1 MYNVNY
7 LIKILIPLL
16 LIFSPIYSQKVNPE
30 NIEIIRDNYGV
41 PHVYSKTDKE
51 LAYGLAWV
59 HSEDDFKTI
68 QEAYL
73 AGNSLLSKHIGLR
86 GAPVDFLA
94 QLIQSDE
101 VIDSLFNTIDKDFI
115 DIVDGYAQG
124 INRYAELNP
133 NEVLVKKLFPITP
146 KKMLKYSFLQLFI
159 SSEGDRAVRAIF
171 ENNFESLNFQ
181 RRNELGS
188 NLFSFSTKKTK
199 NGETYMAVNTHQ
211 PLDGPTSWYEV
222 HLESE
227 EGTSIIGA
235 TFAGAPCILT
245 GSNKNLAWTHTVNR
259 PDKTDVYQLEMVK
272 NSKIKYYFDNKILK
286 LKKYRGKAFIK
297 IFGIPIKVS
306 KKYYSSVYGPTLK
319 NKTGFFSV
327 RTGSLHKVRAL
338 EQWWK
343 MNKAKNFKEFYSILE
358 MNEIPGYNIGYADK
372 DDNIFYISNGLIP
385 KRNDKYKWTGVLP
398 GNTSETLWTEYYKTS
413 ELPQVINP
421 ESGYI
426 YNANHSP
433 FKSTSLD
440 ENPKPKDFATNMGFE
455 TFDNNRSTRIFE
467 LVESYDAIDY
477 EAFKT
482 IKYDNKFPTPFNY
495 NFMNINNIME
505 MSPENYPEISDIL
518 EQIQKWDRITDANS
532 TGAGAYAMFYYTL
545 ADKYFYKSY
554 YDRNFSKSLIADCL
568 REVKNRMIKHFKTT
582 SVKLGDFQKLVRG
595 TKEIPIF
602 GMPDV
607 ITAMN
612 ASKYKDGKVQVTHG
626 ESYIQ
631 LVKFS
636 SKGTEIE
643 SVISYGSSDHKDSPH
658 YNDQM
663 DIYSKFQTKKMS
675 FDRNYVIK
683 NAKKTYNPE

>member
-1 MYNVNY
+1 MKQLKSIYF
-7 LIKILIPLL
+7 LL
-16 LIFSPIYSQKVNPE
+16 LFFTLSSIAQTINTN
-30 NIEIIRDNYGV
+30 NIEIIRDSFGV
-41 PHVYSKTDKE
+41 PHIYTKTDAE
-51 LAYGLAWV
+51 LGYGLAWV

-73 AGNSLLSKHIGLR
+73 AGNSLLSKYIGLR
-86 GAPVDFLA
+86 GAPVDFLS
-94 QLIQSDE
+94 QLIRSDE
-101 VIDSLFNTIDKDFI
+101 IIDSLYNTIDKNFI
-115 DIVDGYAQG
+115 EVVKGYAQG

-133 NEVLVKKLFPITP
+133 KEVLVKKLFPITP

-171 ENNFESLNFQ
+171 ENNFKSLTFQ

-188 NLFSFSTKKTK
+188 NLFSFSTNKTK

-235 TFAGAPCILT
+235 TFAGAPCVLT
-245 GSNKNLAWTHTVNR
+245 GTNKNLAWTHTVNR
-259 PDKTDVYQLEMVK
+259 PDKTDIYQLEMVK
-272 NSKIKYYFDNKILK
+272 NSKRKYFFDDKILK

-297 IFGIPIKVS
+297 ILGIPIKVS

-327 RTGSLHKVRAL
+327 RTGSLFKVRGL

-343 MNKAKNFKEFYSILE
+343 MNKASSFKEFYSILE

-385 KRNDKYKWTGVLP
+385 KRNNKYKWTDVLP

-421 ESGYI
+421 KSGYI

-433 FKSTSLD
+433 FKSTSLN
-440 ENPKPKDFATNMGFE
+440 ENPNPKHFNSNMGFE

-467 LVESYDAIDY
+467 LVESFNAINYKD
-477 EAFKT
+477 FKT

-495 NFMNINNIME
+495 NFMDINNIME
-505 MSPENYPEISDIL
+505 MDPKNYPEISDLL
-518 EQIQKWDRITDANS
+518 EQIQKWDRVTDANS

-545 ADKYFYKSY
+545 AEKYFYKSY
-554 YDRNFSKSLIADCL
+554 YDRNFSKDLIADCL
-568 REVKNRMIKHFKTT
+568 KDVKEKMIKYFNSST
-582 SVKLGDFQKLVRG
+582 VKLGEYQKLVRG
-595 TKEIPIF
+595 NKEIPIF

-607 ITAMN
+607 ITAMT
-612 ASKYKDGKVQVTHG
+612 ASKYRNGKIQVTHG

-636 SKGTEIE
+636 NKGVEIE
-643 SVISYGSSDHKDSPH
+643 SIISYGSSDHKDSPH

-663 DIYSKFQTKKMS
+663 ELYSKFKTKKMS
-675 FDRNYVIK
+675 FDKDYVLK
-683 NAKKTYNPE
+683 NAKTTYNPK

>member
-1 MYNVNY
+1 MKQLKSIY
-7 LIKILIPLL
+7 LLFLFFTFNSIAQNI
-16 LIFSPIYSQKVNPE
+16 NTN
-30 NIEIIRDNYGV
+30 NIEIIRDSFGV
-41 PHVYSKTDKE
+41 PHIYTKTDAE
-51 LAYGLAWV
+51 LGYGLAWV

-86 GAPVDFLA
+86 GAPVDFLS
-94 QLIQSDE
+94 QLIRSDE
-101 VIDSLFNTIDKDFI
+101 IIDSLYNTIDKNFI
-115 DIVDGYAQG
+115 EVVKGYAKG

-171 ENNFESLNFQ
+171 ENNFKSLTFQ

-188 NLFSFSTKKTK
+188 NLFSFSTNKTR

-235 TFAGAPCILT
+235 TFAGAPCVLT
-245 GSNKNLAWTHTVNR
+245 GTNKNLAWTHTVNR
-259 PDKTDVYQLEMVK
+259 PDKTDIYQLEMVK
-272 NSKIKYYFDNKILK
+272 NSKRKYFFDDKILK

-297 IFGIPIKVS
+297 ILGIPIKVS

-327 RTGSLHKVRAL
+327 RTGSLFKVRGL

-343 MNKAKNFKEFYSILE
+343 MNKASSFKEFYSILE

-385 KRNDKYKWTGVLP
+385 KRNNKYKWTDVLP

-421 ESGYI
+421 KSGYI

-433 FKSTSLD
+433 FKSTSLN
-440 ENPKPKDFATNMGFE
+440 ENPNPQNFNSNMGFE

-467 LVESYDAIDY
+467 LIESINAIDY
-477 EAFKT
+477 KDFKT

-495 NFMNINNIME
+495 NFMDINNIME
-505 MSPENYPEISDIL
+505 MDPKNYPEISDL
-518 EQIQKWDRITDANS
+518 LDQIQKWDRVTDANS

-545 ADKYFYKSY
+545 AEKYFYKSY
-554 YDRNFSKSLIADCL
+554 YDRNFSKDLIADCL
-568 REVKNRMIKHFKTT
+568 KDVKEKMIKYFNSST
-582 SVKLGDFQKLVRG
+582 VKLGEYQKLVRG
-595 TKEIPIF
+595 NKEMPIF

-607 ITAMN
+607 ITAMT
-612 ASKYKDGKVQVTHG
+612 ASKYRNGKIQVTHG

-631 LVKFS
+631 LIKFS
-636 SKGTEIE
+636 NKGVEIE
-643 SVISYGSSDHKDSPH
+643 SIISYGSSDHKDSPH

-663 DIYSKFQTKKMS
+663 ELYSKFKTKKMS
-675 FDRNYVIK
+675 FDKDYVLK
-683 NAKKTYNPE
+683 NARTTYNPK

>member
-1 MYNVNY
+1 MKQLKSIY
-7 LIKILIPLL
+7 LLFLFFTFNSIAQNI
-16 LIFSPIYSQKVNPE
+16 NTN
-30 NIEIIRDNYGV
+30 NIEIIRDSFGV
-41 PHVYSKTDKE
+41 PHIYTKTDAE
-51 LAYGLAWV
+51 LGYGLAWV

-86 GAPVDFLA
+86 GAPVDFLS
-94 QLIQSDE
+94 QLIRSDE
-101 VIDSLFNTIDKDFI
+101 IIDSLYTTIDKKFI
-115 DIVDGYAQG
+115 EVVKGYAQG
-124 INRYAELNP
+124 INRYAKLNP

-171 ENNFESLNFQ
+171 ENDFKSLSFQ

-188 NLFSFSTKKTK
+188 NLFSFSTNKTK

-235 TFAGAPCILT
+235 TFAGAPCVLT
-245 GSNKNLAWTHTVNR
+245 GTNKKLAWTHTVNR
-259 PDKTDVYQLEMVK
+259 PDKTDIYQLEMVK
-272 NSKIKYYFDNKILK
+272 NSKIKYFFDDKILK

-297 IFGIPIKVS
+297 ILGIPIKVS

-327 RTGSLHKVRAL
+327 RTGSLFKVRGL

-343 MNKAKNFKEFYSILE
+343 MNKASSFKEFYSILE

-385 KRNDKYKWTGVLP
+385 KRNNKYKWTNVLP

-421 ESGYI
+421 KSGYI

-433 FKSTSLD
+433 FKSTSLN
-440 ENPKPKDFATNMGFE
+440 ENPNPKNFNSNMGFE

-467 LVESYDAIDY
+467 LIESFNAIDY
-477 EAFKT
+477 KDFKT

-495 NFMNINNIME
+495 NFMDISNIME
-505 MSPENYPEISDIL
+505 MDPKNYPEISDLL
-518 EQIQKWDRITDANS
+518 EQIQKWDRVTDANS

-545 ADKYFYKSY
+545 AEKYFYKSY
-554 YDRNFSKSLIADCL
+554 YDRNFSKDLIADCL
-568 REVKNRMIKHFKTT
+568 KDVKEKMIKYFNSST
-582 SVKLGDFQKLVRG
+582 VKLGEYQKLVRG
-595 TKEIPIF
+595 NKEMPIF

-607 ITAMN
+607 ITAMT
-612 ASKYKDGKVQVTHG
+612 ASKYRNGKIQVTHG

-636 SKGTEIE
+636 NKGVEIE
-643 SVISYGSSDHKDSPH
+643 SIISYGSSDHKDSPH

-663 DIYSKFQTKKMS
+663 ELYSKFKTKKMS
-675 FDRNYVIK
+675 FDKDYILK
-683 NAKKTYNPE
+683 NASTTYNPK

>member
-1 MYNVNY
+1 MIRTVFF
-7 LIKILIPLL
+7 
-16 LIFSPIYSQKVNPE
+16 IFISCSIFSQKVDVN
-30 NIEIIRDNYGV
+30 NIEIIRDKYGV
-41 PHVYSKTDKE
+41 PHIYSNTDKE
-51 LAYGLAWV
+51 LAYGLAWA

-73 AGNSLLSKHIGLR
+73 AGNALLSKHIGIR
-86 GAPVDFLA
+86 GAPVDFLT
-94 QLIQSDE
+94 QLIQSEE
-101 VIDSLFNTIDKDFI
+101 VIDSLFETIDKKFI
-115 DIVDGYAQG
+115 EVAEGYAQG

-133 NEVLVKKLFPITP
+133 EKVLVKKLFPITP

-159 SSEGDRAVRAIF
+159 SSEGDRAIRAIF
-171 ENNFESLNFQ
+171 ENDFESLNFQ

-188 NLFSFSTKKTK
+188 NLFSFSTKKTN

-211 PLDGPTSWYEV
+211 PLDGPTSWYEA
-222 HLESE
+222 HLESK

-259 PDKTDVYQLEMVK
+259 PDKTDIFQLEMVK
-272 NSKIKYYFDNKILK
+272 NSKRKYYFDNKILK
-286 LKKYRGKAFIK
+286 LKKYRGKAFIN
-297 IFGIPIKVS
+297 ILGIPIRVS

-327 RTGSLHKVRAL
+327 RTGSLFKVRAL

-343 MNKAKNFKEFYSILE
+343 MNKATSFDEFYSILE

-385 KRNDKYKWTGVLP
+385 IRNDKFKWTGVLP
-398 GNTSETLWTEYYKTS
+398 GNTSETLWTNYYKTH

-433 FKSTSLD
+433 FKSTSID
-440 ENPKPKDFATNMGFE
+440 ENPNQKDFALNMGFE

-467 LVESYDAIDY
+467 LVESYKSIDY
-477 EAFKT
+477 EDFKK

-495 NFMNINNIME
+495 NFMDVNKIME
-505 MSPENYPEISDIL
+505 MKPDDYPEIADLIK
-518 EQIQKWDRITDANS
+518 QIQNWDRSTDAAS

-568 REVKNRMIKHFKTT
+568 VEVKKRMKKYFNSTII
-582 SVKLGDFQKLVRG
+582 KLGDFQKLVRG
-595 TKEIPIF
+595 NKEIPIF

-643 SVISYGSSDHKDSPH
+643 SIISYGSSDNEESPH
-658 YNDQM
+658 YDDQM
-663 DIYSKFQTKKMS
+663 EKYSKFQTKKMS
-675 FDRNYVIK
+675 FDRNWVLNNSKRI
-683 NAKKTYNPE
+683 YNPR

>member
-1 MYNVNY
+1 MKQLKSIY
-7 LIKILIPLL
+7 LLFLFFTFNSIAQAI
-16 LIFSPIYSQKVNPE
+16 NTN
-30 NIEIIRDNYGV
+30 NIEIIRDGFGV
-41 PHVYSKTDKE
+41 PHIYTKTDAE
-51 LAYGLAWV
+51 LGYGLAWV

-86 GAPVDFLA
+86 GAPVDFLS
-94 QLIQSDE
+94 QLIRSDE
-101 VIDSLFNTIDKDFI
+101 IIDSLYSTIDKKFI
-115 DIVDGYAQG
+115 EVVQGYAQG

-133 NEVLVKKLFPITP
+133 KEVLVKKLFPITP

-159 SSEGDRAVRAIF
+159 SSEGDRAVRSIF
-171 ENNFESLNFQ
+171 ENNFKSLTFQ

-188 NLFSFSTKKTK
+188 NLFSFSTNKTK

-235 TFAGAPCILT
+235 TFAGAPCVLT

-259 PDKTDVYQLEMVK
+259 PDKTDIYQLEMVK
-272 NSKIKYYFDNKILK
+272 NSKRKYFFDDKILK

-297 IFGIPIKVS
+297 ILGIPIKVG

-327 RTGSLHKVRAL
+327 RTGSLFKVRGL

-343 MNKAKNFKEFYSILE
+343 MNKANSFEEFYSILE

-385 KRNDKYKWTGVLP
+385 KRNNKYKWTDVLP

-421 ESGYI
+421 KSGYI

-433 FKSTSLD
+433 FKSTSVN
-440 ENPKPKDFATNMGFE
+440 ENPNPKHFNSNMGFE

-467 LVESYDAIDY
+467 LVESLDAINYKD
-477 EAFKT
+477 FKT

-495 NFMNINNIME
+495 NFMDINNIME
-505 MSPENYPEISDIL
+505 MDPKNYPEISDLL
-518 EQIQKWDRITDANS
+518 EQIQKWDRVTDANS

-545 ADKYFYKSY
+545 AEKYFYKSY
-554 YDRNFSKSLIADCL
+554 YDRNFSKDLIADCL
-568 REVKNRMIKHFKTT
+568 KDVKEKMIKYFNSST
-582 SVKLGDFQKLVRG
+582 VKLGEYQKLVRG
-595 TKEIPIF
+595 NKEIPIF

-607 ITAMN
+607 ITAMT
-612 ASKYKDGKVQVTHG
+612 ASKYRNGKIQVTHG

-636 SKGTEIE
+636 NKGVEIE
-643 SVISYGSSDHKDSPH
+643 SIISYGSSDHKDSPH

-663 DIYSKFQTKKMS
+663 ELYSKFKTKKMS
-675 FDRNYVIK
+675 FDKDYVLK
-683 NAKKTYNPE
+683 NAKTTYNPK

>member
-1 MYNVNY
+1 MIRTVFF
-7 LIKILIPLL
+7 
-16 LIFSPIYSQKVNPE
+16 IFISCSIFSQKVDVN
-30 NIEIIRDNYGV
+30 NIEIIRDKYGV
-41 PHVYSKTDKE
+41 PHIYSNTDKE
-51 LAYGLAWV
+51 LAYGLAWA

-73 AGNSLLSKHIGLR
+73 AGNALLSKHIGLR
-86 GAPVDFLA
+86 GAPVDFLT
-94 QLIQSDE
+94 QLIQSEE
-101 VIDSLFNTIDKDFI
+101 VIDSLFETIDKKFI
-115 DIVDGYAQG
+115 EVAEGYAQG

-133 NEVLVKKLFPITP
+133 EKVLVKKLFPITP

-159 SSEGDRAVRAIF
+159 SSEGDRAIRAIF
-171 ENNFESLNFQ
+171 ENDFESLNFQ

-188 NLFSFSTKKTK
+188 NLFSFSTKKTN

-211 PLDGPTSWYEV
+211 PLDGPTSWYEA
-222 HLESE
+222 HLESK

-259 PDKTDVYQLEMVK
+259 PDKTDIFQLEMVK
-272 NSKIKYYFDNKILK
+272 NSKRKYYFDNKVLK
-286 LKKYRGKAFIK
+286 LKKYRGKAFIN
-297 IFGIPIKVS
+297 ILGIPIRVS

-327 RTGSLHKVRAL
+327 RTGSLFKVRAL

-343 MNKAKNFKEFYSILE
+343 MNKATSFDEFYSILE

-385 KRNDKYKWTGVLP
+385 IRNDKFKWTGVLP
-398 GNTSETLWTEYYKTS
+398 GNTSETLWTDYYKTH

-433 FKSTSLD
+433 FKSTSID
-440 ENPKPKDFATNMGFE
+440 ENPNPKDFASNMGYE

-467 LVESYDAIDY
+467 LVESYESIDY
-477 EAFKT
+477 EDFKK

-495 NFMNINNIME
+495 NFMDVNKIME
-505 MSPENYPEISDIL
+505 MKPDDYPEIADLIK
-518 EQIQKWDRITDANS
+518 QIQNWDRSTDAAS

-568 REVKNRMIKHFKTT
+568 VEVKKRMKKYFNSTII
-582 SVKLGDFQKLVRG
+582 KLGDFQKLVRG
-595 TKEIPIF
+595 DKEMPIF

-643 SVISYGSSDHKDSPH
+643 SIISYGSSDNEESPH
-658 YNDQM
+658 YDDQM
-663 DIYSKFQTKKMS
+663 EKYSKFQTKKMS
-675 FDRNYVIK
+675 FDRDWVLNNSKRI
-683 NAKKTYNPE
+683 YNPR

>member
-1 MYNVNY
+1 MINK
-7 LIKILIPLL
+7 LLLL
-16 LIFSPIYSQKVNPE
+16 LIAFPAFCQNVNIN

-41 PHVYSKTDKE
+41 PHIYSDTDKE
-51 LAYGLAWV
+51 LAYGLAWA

-73 AGNSLLSKHIGLR
+73 AGNALLSKHLGLR
-86 GAPVDFLA
+86 GAPVDFLT
-94 QLIQSDE
+94 QLIQSEE
-101 VIDSLFNTIDKDFI
+101 VIDSLYETIDKNFLD
-115 DIVDGYAQG
+115 VAEGYAQG

-133 NEVLVKKLFPITP
+133 DKVLVKKLFPITP

-159 SSEGDRAVRAIF
+159 SSEGDRAIRAIF
-171 ENNFESLNFQ
+171 ENDFESLNFQ

-188 NLFSFSTKKTK
+188 NLFSFSTKKTN

-211 PLDGPTSWYEV
+211 PLDGPTSWYEA
-222 HLESE
+222 HLESK

-259 PDKTDVYQLEMVK
+259 PDKTDIFQLEMVK
-272 NSKIKYYFDNKILK
+272 NSKRKYYFDNKVLK
-286 LKKYRGKAFIK
+286 LKKYRGKAFIN
-297 IFGIPIKVS
+297 ILGIPIRVS

-327 RTGSLHKVRAL
+327 RTGSLFKVRAL

-343 MNKAKNFKEFYSILE
+343 MNKATSFDEFYSILE

-385 KRNDKYKWTGVLP
+385 IRNDKFKWTGVLP
-398 GNTSETLWTEYYKTS
+398 GNTSETLWTDYYKTH

-421 ESGYI
+421 DSGYI

-433 FKSTSLD
+433 FLSTSID
-440 ENPKPKDFATNMGFE
+440 ENPNPQDFASNMGFE
-455 TFDNNRSTRIFE
+455 TFNNNRSTRIFE
-467 LVESYDAIDY
+467 LVESHKSIDY
-477 EAFKT
+477 EIFKK

-495 NFMNINNIME
+495 NFMDVNNIME
-505 MSPENYPEISDIL
+505 MKPDDYPEVADLIT
-518 EQIQKWDRITDANS
+518 QIQNWDRSTDASS

-568 REVKNRMIKHFKTT
+568 VDVKKRMKIYFDSTT
-582 SVKLGDFQKLVRG
+582 IKLGDFQKLVRG
-595 TKEIPIF
+595 DKEMPIF

-612 ASKYKDGKVQVTHG
+612 ASNYKEGKVQVTHG

-643 SVISYGSSDHKDSPH
+643 SIISYGSSDNKDSPH

-663 DIYSKFQTKKMS
+663 EKYSNFQTKKMS
-675 FDRNYVIK
+675 FDRDWVLK
-683 NAKKTYNPE
+683 NSKKVYNPK

>member
-1 MYNVNY
+1 MFR
-7 LIKILIPLL
+7 IIFFIFISCS
-16 LIFSPIYSQKVNPE
+16 IFSQNVDVN

-41 PHVYSKTDKE
+41 PHIYSNTDKE
-51 LAYGLAWV
+51 LAYGLAWA

-73 AGNSLLSKHIGLR
+73 AGNALLSKHIGLR
-86 GAPVDFLA
+86 GAPVDFLT
-94 QLIQSDE
+94 QLIQSE
-101 VIDSLFNTIDKDFI
+101 VVIDSLFETIDKKFI
-115 DIVDGYAQG
+115 EVAEGYAQG

-133 NEVLVKKLFPITP
+133 EKVLVKKLFPITP

-159 SSEGDRAVRAIF
+159 SSEGDRAIRAIF
-171 ENNFESLNFQ
+171 ENDFESLNFQ

-188 NLFSFSTKKTK
+188 NLFSFSTKKTN

-211 PLDGPTSWYEV
+211 PLDGPTSWYEA
-222 HLESE
+222 HLESK

-259 PDKTDVYQLEMVK
+259 PDKTDIFQLEMVK
-272 NSKIKYYFDNKILK
+272 NSKRKYYFDNKVLK
-286 LKKYRGKAFIK
+286 LKKYRGKAFIN
-297 IFGIPIKVS
+297 ILGIPIRVS
-306 KKYYSSVYGPTLK
+306 KKYYLSVYGPTLK

-327 RTGSLHKVRAL
+327 RTGSLFKVRAL

-343 MNKAKNFKEFYSILE
+343 MNKATSFDEFYSILE

-385 KRNDKYKWTGVLP
+385 IRNDKFKWTGVLP
-398 GNTSETLWTEYYKTS
+398 GNTSETLWTDYYKTH

-433 FKSTSLD
+433 FKSTSID
-440 ENPKPKDFATNMGFE
+440 ENPNPKDFASNMGYE

-467 LVESYDAIDY
+467 LVESYKSIDY
-477 EAFKT
+477 EDFKK

-495 NFMNINNIME
+495 NFMDVNKIME
-505 MSPENYPEISDIL
+505 MKSDDYPEIADLIK
-518 EQIQKWDRITDANS
+518 QIQNWDRSTDAAS

-568 REVKNRMIKHFKTT
+568 VEVKKQMKKYFNSTII
-582 SVKLGDFQKLVRG
+582 KLGDFQKLIRG
-595 TKEIPIF
+595 GKEIPIF

-643 SVISYGSSDHKDSPH
+643 SIISYGSSDNEESPH
-658 YNDQM
+658 YDDQM
-663 DIYSKFQTKKMS
+663 EKYSKFQTKKMS
-675 FDRNYVIK
+675 FDRDWVLNNSKRI
-683 NAKKTYNPE
+683 YNPR

>member
-1 MYNVNY
+1 M
-7 LIKILIPLL
+7 LRAIFFILISCS
-16 LIFSPIYSQKVNPE
+16 IFSQNVDVN

-41 PHVYSKTDKE
+41 PHIYSNTDKE
-51 LAYGLAWV
+51 LAYGLAWA

-73 AGNSLLSKHIGLR
+73 AGNALLSKHIGLR
-86 GAPVDFLA
+86 GAPVDFLT
-94 QLIQSDE
+94 QLIQSEE
-101 VIDSLFNTIDKDFI
+101 VIDSLFETIDKKFI
-115 DIVDGYAQG
+115 EVAEGYAQG

-133 NEVLVKKLFPITP
+133 EKVLVKKLFPITP

-159 SSEGDRAVRAIF
+159 SSEGDRAIRAIF
-171 ENNFESLNFQ
+171 ENDFESLNFQ

-188 NLFSFSTKKTK
+188 NLFSFSTKKTN

-211 PLDGPTSWYEV
+211 PLDGPTSWYEA
-222 HLESE
+222 HLESN

-259 PDKTDVYQLEMVK
+259 PDKTDIFQLEMVK
-272 NSKIKYYFDNKILK
+272 NSKRKYYFDNKVLK
-286 LKKYRGKAFIK
+286 LKKYRGKAFIN
-297 IFGIPIKVS
+297 ILGIPIRVS

-327 RTGSLHKVRAL
+327 RTGSLFKVRAL

-343 MNKAKNFKEFYSILE
+343 MNKAISFDEFYSILE

-385 KRNDKYKWTGVLP
+385 IRNDKFKGTGVLP
-398 GNTSETLWTEYYKTS
+398 GNTSETLWTDYYKTH

-433 FKSTSLD
+433 FKSTSID
-440 ENPKPKDFATNMGFE
+440 ENPNPNDFASNMGFE

-467 LVESYDAIDY
+467 LVESYKSIDY
-477 EAFKT
+477 EDFKK

-495 NFMNINNIME
+495 NFMDVNKIMD
-505 MSPENYPEISDIL
+505 MKPNDYPEIADLIK
-518 EQIQKWDRITDANS
+518 QIQNWDRSTDAAS

-568 REVKNRMIKHFKTT
+568 VEVKKRMKKYFNSTII
-582 SVKLGDFQKLVRG
+582 KLGDFQKLIRG
-595 TKEIPIF
+595 GKEIPIF

-643 SVISYGSSDHKDSPH
+643 SIISYGSSDNEDSPH

-663 DIYSKFQTKKMS
+663 EKYSKFQTKKMS
-675 FDRNYVIK
+675 FDRDWVLNNSKRI
-683 NAKKTYNPE
+683 YNPR

>member
-1 MYNVNY
+1 MIRTVFF
-7 LIKILIPLL
+7 
-16 LIFSPIYSQKVNPE
+16 IFISCSIFSQKVDVN
-30 NIEIIRDNYGV
+30 NIEIIRDKYGV
-41 PHVYSKTDKE
+41 PHIYSNTDKE
-51 LAYGLAWV
+51 LAYGLAWA

-73 AGNSLLSKHIGLR
+73 AGNALLSKHIGFR
-86 GAPVDFLA
+86 GAPVDFLT
-94 QLIQSDE
+94 QLIQSEE
-101 VIDSLFNTIDKDFI
+101 VIDSLFETIDKKFI
-115 DIVDGYAQG
+115 EVAEGYAQG

-133 NEVLVKKLFPITP
+133 EKVLVKKLFPITP

-159 SSEGDRAVRAIF
+159 SSEGDRAIRAIF
-171 ENNFESLNFQ
+171 ENDFESLNFQ

-188 NLFSFSTKKTK
+188 NLFSFSTKKTN

-211 PLDGPTSWYEV
+211 PLDGPTSWYEA
-222 HLESE
+222 HLESK

-259 PDKTDVYQLEMVK
+259 PDKTDIFQLEMVK
-272 NSKIKYYFDNKILK
+272 NSKRKYYFDNKVLK
-286 LKKYRGKAFIK
+286 LKKYRGKAFIN
-297 IFGIPIKVS
+297 ILGIPIRVS

-327 RTGSLHKVRAL
+327 RTGSLFKVRAL

-343 MNKAKNFKEFYSILE
+343 MNKATSFDEFYSILE

-385 KRNDKYKWTGVLP
+385 IRNDKFKWTGVLP
-398 GNTSETLWTEYYKTS
+398 GNTSETLWTDYYKTH

-433 FKSTSLD
+433 FKSTSID
-440 ENPKPKDFATNMGFE
+440 ENPNPKDFASNMGYE

-467 LVESYDAIDY
+467 LVESYESIDY
-477 EAFKT
+477 EDFKK

-495 NFMNINNIME
+495 NFMDVNKIME
-505 MSPENYPEISDIL
+505 MKPDDYPEIADLIK
-518 EQIQKWDRITDANS
+518 QIQNWDRSTDASS

-568 REVKNRMIKHFKTT
+568 AEVKKRMKKYFDSTT
-582 SVKLGDFQKLVRG
+582 VKLGDFQKLVRG
-595 TKEIPIF
+595 DKEMPIF

-643 SVISYGSSDHKDSPH
+643 SIISYGSSDNEESPH
-658 YNDQM
+658 YHDQM
-663 DIYSKFQTKKMS
+663 EKYSKFQTKKMS
-675 FDRNYVIK
+675 FDRDWVLNNSKRI
-683 NAKKTYNPE
+683 YNPR

>member
-1 MYNVNY
+1 MKQLKSIY
-7 LIKILIPLL
+7 LLFLFFTFNSIAQAI
-16 LIFSPIYSQKVNPE
+16 NTN
-30 NIEIIRDNYGV
+30 NIEIIRDGFGV
-41 PHVYSKTDKE
+41 PHIYTKTDAE
-51 LAYGLAWV
+51 LGYGLAWV

-86 GAPVDFLA
+86 GAPVDFLS
-94 QLIQSDE
+94 QLIRSDE
-101 VIDSLFNTIDKDFI
+101 IIDSLYSTIDKKFI
-115 DIVDGYAQG
+115 EVVKGYAQG

-133 NEVLVKKLFPITP
+133 KEVLVKKLFPITP

-159 SSEGDRAVRAIF
+159 SSEGDRAVRSIF
-171 ENNFESLNFQ
+171 ENNFKSLTFQ

-188 NLFSFSTKKTK
+188 NLFSFSTNKTK

-235 TFAGAPCILT
+235 TFAGAPCVLT

-259 PDKTDVYQLEMVK
+259 PDKTDIYQLEMVK
-272 NSKIKYYFDNKILK
+272 NSKRKYFFDDKILK

-297 IFGIPIKVS
+297 ILGIPIKVG

-327 RTGSLHKVRAL
+327 RTGSLFKVRGL

-343 MNKAKNFKEFYSILE
+343 MNKANSFKEFYSILE

-385 KRNDKYKWTGVLP
+385 KRNNKYKWTDVLP

-421 ESGYI
+421 KSGYI

-433 FKSTSLD
+433 FKSTSLN
-440 ENPKPKDFATNMGFE
+440 ENPNPKHFNSNMGFE

-467 LVESYDAIDY
+467 LVESLDAINYKD
-477 EAFKT
+477 FKT

-495 NFMNINNIME
+495 NFMDINNIME
-505 MSPENYPEISDIL
+505 MDPKNYPEISDLL
-518 EQIQKWDRITDANS
+518 EQIQKWDRVTDANS

-545 ADKYFYKSY
+545 AEKYFYKSY
-554 YDRNFSKSLIADCL
+554 YDRNFSKDLIADCL
-568 REVKNRMIKHFKTT
+568 KDVKEKMIKYFNSST
-582 SVKLGDFQKLVRG
+582 VKLGEYQKLVRG
-595 TKEIPIF
+595 NKEIPIF

-607 ITAMN
+607 ITAMT
-612 ASKYKDGKVQVTHG
+612 ASKYRNGKIQVTHG

-636 SKGTEIE
+636 NKGVEIE
-643 SVISYGSSDHKDSPH
+643 SIISYGSSDHKDSPH

-663 DIYSKFQTKKMS
+663 ELYSKFKTKKMS
-675 FDRNYVIK
+675 FDKDYVLK
-683 NAKKTYNPE
+683 NAKTTYNPK

>member
-1 MYNVNY
+1 MKQLKSIYF
-7 LIKILIPLL
+7 LL
-16 LIFSPIYSQKVNPE
+16 LFFTLNSIAQTINTN
-30 NIEIIRDNYGV
+30 NIEIIRDNFGV
-41 PHVYSKTDKE
+41 PHIYSKTDAE
-51 LAYGLAWV
+51 LGYGLAWV

-86 GAPVDFLA
+86 GAPVDFLS
-94 QLIQSDE
+94 QLIRSDE
-101 VIDSLFNTIDKDFI
+101 IIDSLYNTIDKKFI
-115 DIVDGYAQG
+115 EVVKGYAQG

-171 ENNFESLNFQ
+171 ENNFKSLTFQ

-188 NLFSFSTKKTK
+188 NLFSFSTNKTK

-235 TFAGAPCILT
+235 TFAGAPCVLT

-259 PDKTDVYQLEMVK
+259 PDKTDIYQLEMVK
-272 NSKIKYYFDNKILK
+272 NSKRKYFFDDKILK

-297 IFGIPIKVS
+297 ILGIPIKVS

-327 RTGSLHKVRAL
+327 RTGSLFKVRGL

-343 MNKAKNFKEFYSILE
+343 MNKASSFKEFYSILE

-385 KRNDKYKWTGVLP
+385 KRNNKYKWTDVLP

-421 ESGYI
+421 KSGYI

-433 FKSTSLD
+433 FKSTSLN
-440 ENPKPKDFATNMGFE
+440 ENPNPKHFNSNMGFE

-467 LVESYDAIDY
+467 LVESLDAINYKD
-477 EAFKT
+477 FKT

-495 NFMNINNIME
+495 NFMDINNIME
-505 MSPENYPEISDIL
+505 MDPKNYPEISDLL
-518 EQIQKWDRITDANS
+518 EQIQKWDRVTDADS

-545 ADKYFYKSY
+545 AEKYFYKSY
-554 YDRNFSKSLIADCL
+554 YDRNFSKDLIADCL
-568 REVKNRMIKHFKTT
+568 KDVKEKMIKYFNSST
-582 SVKLGDFQKLVRG
+582 VKLGEYQKLVRG
-595 TKEIPIF
+595 NKEIPIF

-607 ITAMN
+607 ITAMT
-612 ASKYKDGKVQVTHG
+612 ASKYRNGKIQVTHG

-636 SKGTEIE
+636 NKGVEIE
-643 SVISYGSSDHKDSPH
+643 SIISYGSSDHKDSPH

-663 DIYSKFQTKKMS
+663 ELYSKFKTKKMS
-675 FDRNYVIK
+675 FDKDYVLK
-683 NAKKTYNPE
+683 NAKTTYNPK

>member
-1 MYNVNY
+1 MIKKFFFLLIAFPAFCQNVN
-7 LIKILIPLL
+7 I
-16 LIFSPIYSQKVNPE
+16 N
-30 NIEIIRDNYGV
+30 NIEIIRDHYGV
-41 PHVYSKTDKE
+41 PHIYSDTDKE
-51 LAYGLAWV
+51 LAYGLAWA

-73 AGNSLLSKHIGLR
+73 AGNALLSKHLGLR
-86 GAPVDFLA
+86 GAPVDFLT
-94 QLIQSDE
+94 QLIQSEE
-101 VIDSLFNTIDKDFI
+101 VIDSLYETIDKNFLE
-115 DIVDGYAQG
+115 VAEGYAQG

-133 NEVLVKKLFPITP
+133 DKVLVKKLFPITP

-159 SSEGDRAVRAIF
+159 SSEGDRAIRAIF
-171 ENNFESLNFQ
+171 ENDFESLNFQ

-188 NLFSFSTKKTK
+188 NLFSFSTKKTN

-222 HLESE
+222 HLESK

-259 PDKTDVYQLEMVK
+259 PDKTDIFQLEMVK
-272 NSKIKYYFDNKILK
+272 KSKRKYYFDNQVLK
-286 LKKYRGKAFIK
+286 LKKYRGKAFIN
-297 IFGIPIKVS
+297 ILGIPIRVS

-327 RTGSLHKVRAL
+327 RTGSLFKIRAL

-343 MNKAKNFKEFYSILE
+343 MNKATSFDEFYSILE

-385 KRNDKYKWTGVLP
+385 IRNDKFKWTGVLP
-398 GNTSETLWTEYYKTS
+398 GNTSETLWTDYYKTH

-421 ESGYI
+421 KSGYI

-433 FKSTSLD
+433 FLSTSID
-440 ENPKPKDFATNMGFE
+440 ENPNPQDFASNMGFE
-455 TFDNNRSTRIFE
+455 TFNNNRSTRIFE
-467 LVESYDAIDY
+467 LVESHKSIDY
-477 EAFKT
+477 ETFKK

-495 NFMNINNIME
+495 NFMDINNIME
-505 MSPENYPEISDIL
+505 MQPDNYPEVADLIK
-518 EQIQKWDRITDANS
+518 QIQNWDRSTDASS
-532 TGAGAYAMFYYTL
+532 TGAGAFAMFYYTL

-568 REVKNRMIKHFKTT
+568 VEVKKRMKKYFDSTT
-582 SVKLGDFQKLVRG
+582 IKLGDFQKLVRG
-595 TKEIPIF
+595 DKEMPIF

-643 SVISYGSSDHKDSPH
+643 SIISYGSSDNKESPH

-663 DIYSKFQTKKMS
+663 EKYSKFQTKKMS
-675 FDRNYVIK
+675 FDRDWVLK
-683 NAKKTYNPE
+683 NSKRVYNPK

>member
-1 MYNVNY
+1 MIRTVFF
-7 LIKILIPLL
+7 
-16 LIFSPIYSQKVNPE
+16 IFISCSIFSQKVDVN
-30 NIEIIRDNYGV
+30 NIEIIRDKYGV
-41 PHVYSKTDKE
+41 PHIYSNTDKE
-51 LAYGLAWV
+51 LAYGLAWA

-73 AGNSLLSKHIGLR
+73 AGNALLSKHIGLR
-86 GAPVDFLA
+86 GAPIDFLT
-94 QLIQSDE
+94 QLIQSEE
-101 VIDSLFNTIDKDFI
+101 VIDSLFETIDKKFI
-115 DIVDGYAQG
+115 EVAEGYAQG

-133 NEVLVKKLFPITP
+133 EKVLVKKLFPITP

-159 SSEGDRAVRAIF
+159 SSEGDRAIRAIF
-171 ENNFESLNFQ
+171 ENDFESLNFQ

-188 NLFSFSTKKTK
+188 NLFSFSTKKTN

-211 PLDGPTSWYEV
+211 PLDGPTSWYEA
-222 HLESE
+222 HLESK

-259 PDKTDVYQLEMVK
+259 PDKTDIFQLEMVK
-272 NSKIKYYFDNKILK
+272 NSKRKYYFDNKVLK
-286 LKKYRGKAFIK
+286 LKKYRGKAFIN
-297 IFGIPIKVS
+297 ILGIPIRVS

-327 RTGSLHKVRAL
+327 RTGSLFKVRAL

-343 MNKAKNFKEFYSILE
+343 MNKATSFDEFYSILE

-385 KRNDKYKWTGVLP
+385 IRNDKFKWTGVLP
-398 GNTSETLWTEYYKTS
+398 GNTSETLWTDYYKTH

-433 FKSTSLD
+433 FKSTSID
-440 ENPKPKDFATNMGFE
+440 ENPNPKDFASNMGFE

-467 LVESYDAIDY
+467 LVESYKSIDY
-477 EAFKT
+477 EDFKK

-495 NFMNINNIME
+495 NFMDVNKIME
-505 MSPENYPEISDIL
+505 MKPDDYPEIADLIK
-518 EQIQKWDRITDANS
+518 QIQNWDRSTDAAS

-568 REVKNRMIKHFKTT
+568 VEVKKRMKKYFNSTII
-582 SVKLGDFQKLVRG
+582 KLGDFQKLVRG
-595 TKEIPIF
+595 DKEMPIF

-643 SVISYGSSDHKDSPH
+643 SIISYGSSDNEESPH
-658 YNDQM
+658 YDDQM
-663 DIYSKFQTKKMS
+663 EKYSKFQTKKMS
-675 FDRNYVIK
+675 FDRDWVLNNSKRI
-683 NAKKTYNPE
+683 YNPR

>member
-1 MYNVNY
+1 MKQLKSIY
-7 LIKILIPLL
+7 LLFLFFT
-16 LIFSPIYSQKVNPE
+16 FSSIAQNINTN
-30 NIEIIRDNYGV
+30 NIEIIRDSFGV
-41 PHVYSKTDKE
+41 PHIYTKTDAE
-51 LAYGLAWV
+51 LGYGLAWV

-86 GAPVDFLA
+86 GAPVDFLS
-94 QLIQSDE
+94 QLIRSDE
-101 VIDSLFNTIDKDFI
+101 IIDSLYNTIDKNFI
-115 DIVDGYAQG
+115 EVVKGYAQG

-171 ENNFESLNFQ
+171 ENNFKSLTFQ

-188 NLFSFSTKKTK
+188 NLFSFSTNKTR

-235 TFAGAPCILT
+235 TFAGAPCVLT
-245 GSNKNLAWTHTVNR
+245 GTNKNLAWTHTVNR
-259 PDKTDVYQLEMVK
+259 PDKTDIYQLEMVK
-272 NSKIKYYFDNKILK
+272 NSKRKYFFDDKILK

-297 IFGIPIKVS
+297 ILGIPIKVS

-327 RTGSLHKVRAL
+327 RTGSLFKVRGL

-343 MNKAKNFKEFYSILE
+343 MNKASSFKEFYSILE

-385 KRNDKYKWTGVLP
+385 KRNNKYKWTDVLP

-421 ESGYI
+421 KSGYI

-433 FKSTSLD
+433 FKSTSLN
-440 ENPKPKDFATNMGFE
+440 ENPNPQNFNSNMGFE

-467 LVESYDAIDY
+467 LIESFNAIDY
-477 EAFKT
+477 KDFKT

-495 NFMNINNIME
+495 NFMDINNIME
-505 MSPENYPEISDIL
+505 MDPKNYPEISDLL
-518 EQIQKWDRITDANS
+518 EQIQKWDRVTDANS

-545 ADKYFYKSY
+545 AEKYFYKSY
-554 YDRNFSKSLIADCL
+554 YDRNFSKDLIADCL
-568 REVKNRMIKHFKTT
+568 KDVKEKMIKYFNSS
-582 SVKLGDFQKLVRG
+582 SVKLGEYQKLVRG
-595 TKEIPIF
+595 NKEMPIF

-607 ITAMN
+607 ITAMT
-612 ASKYKDGKVQVTHG
+612 ASKYRNGKIQVTHG

-636 SKGTEIE
+636 NKGVEIE
-643 SVISYGSSDHKDSPH
+643 SIISYGSSDHKDSPH

-663 DIYSKFQTKKMS
+663 ELYSKFKTKKMS
-675 FDRNYVIK
+675 FDKDYVLK
-683 NAKKTYNPE
+683 NARTTYNPK

>member
-1 MYNVNY
+1 MIRTVFF
-7 LIKILIPLL
+7 
-16 LIFSPIYSQKVNPE
+16 IFISCSIFSQKVDVN
-30 NIEIIRDNYGV
+30 NIEIIRDKYGV
-41 PHVYSKTDKE
+41 PHIYSNTDKE
-51 LAYGLAWV
+51 LAYGLAWA

-73 AGNSLLSKHIGLR
+73 AGNALLSKHIGFR
-86 GAPVDFLA
+86 GAPVDFLT
-94 QLIQSDE
+94 QLIQSEE
-101 VIDSLFNTIDKDFI
+101 VIDSLFETIDKKFI
-115 DIVDGYAQG
+115 EVAEGYAQG

-133 NEVLVKKLFPITP
+133 EKVLVKKLFPITP

-159 SSEGDRAVRAIF
+159 SSEGDRAIRAIF
-171 ENNFESLNFQ
+171 ENDFESLNFQ

-188 NLFSFSTKKTK
+188 NLFSFSTKKTN

-211 PLDGPTSWYEV
+211 PLDGPTSWYEA
-222 HLESE
+222 HLESK

-259 PDKTDVYQLEMVK
+259 PDKTDIFQLEMVK
-272 NSKIKYYFDNKILK
+272 NSKRKYYFDNKVLK
-286 LKKYRGKAFIK
+286 LKKYRGKAFIN
-297 IFGIPIKVS
+297 ILGIPIRVS

-327 RTGSLHKVRAL
+327 RTGSLFKVRAL

-343 MNKAKNFKEFYSILE
+343 MNKATSFDEFYSILE

-385 KRNDKYKWTGVLP
+385 IRNDKFKWTGVLP
-398 GNTSETLWTEYYKTS
+398 GNTSETLWTDYYKTH

-433 FKSTSLD
+433 FKSTSID
-440 ENPKPKDFATNMGFE
+440 ENPNPKDFASNMGYE

-467 LVESYDAIDY
+467 LVESYKSIDY
-477 EAFKT
+477 EDFKK

-495 NFMNINNIME
+495 NFMDVNKIME
-505 MSPENYPEISDIL
+505 MKPDDYPEIADLIK
-518 EQIQKWDRITDANS
+518 QIQNWDRSTDAAS

-568 REVKNRMIKHFKTT
+568 VEVKKRMKKYFNSTII
-582 SVKLGDFQKLVRG
+582 KLGDFQKLVRG
-595 TKEIPIF
+595 DKEMPIF

-643 SVISYGSSDHKDSPH
+643 SIISYGSSDNEESPH
-658 YNDQM
+658 YHDQM
-663 DIYSKFQTKKMS
+663 EKYSKFQTKKMS
-675 FDRNYVIK
+675 FDRDWVLNNSKRI
-683 NAKKTYNPE
+683 YNPR

>member
-1 MYNVNY
+1 MITLPALSQNVN
-7 LIKILIPLL
+7 
-16 LIFSPIYSQKVNPE
+16 VN

-41 PHVYSKTDKE
+41 PHIYSETDKE
-51 LAYGLAWV
+51 LAYGLAWA

-73 AGNSLLSKHIGLR
+73 AGNALLSKHLGLR
-86 GAPVDFLA
+86 GAPIDFLT
-94 QLIQSDE
+94 QLIQSEE
-101 VIDSLFNTIDKDFI
+101 VIDSLFETIDKKFI
-115 DIVDGYAQG
+115 EIAAGYAQG

-133 NEVLVKKLFPITP
+133 KKVLVKKLFPITP
-146 KKMLKYSFLQLFI
+146 KKMLRYSFLQLFI
-159 SSEGDRAVRAIF
+159 SSEGDRAIRAIF
-171 ENNFESLNFQ
+171 ENDFETLNFQ

-188 NLFSFSTKKTK
+188 NLFSFSTKKTN

-211 PLDGPTSWYEV
+211 PLDGPTSWYEA
-222 HLESE
+222 HLESK

-259 PDKTDVYQLEMVK
+259 PDKTDIFQLEMVK
-272 NSKIKYYFDNKILK
+272 NSKRKYYFDNKVLK
-286 LKKYRGKAFIK
+286 LKKYRGKAFIN
-297 IFGIPIKVS
+297 ILGIPIRVS

-327 RTGSLHKVRAL
+327 RTGSLFKVRAL

-343 MNKAKNFKEFYSILE
+343 MNKATSFDEFYSILE

-385 KRNDKYKWTGVLP
+385 IRNDKFKWTGVLP
-398 GNTSETLWTEYYKTS
+398 GNTSETLWTDYYKTH

-433 FKSTSLD
+433 FKSTSID
-440 ENPKPKDFATNMGFE
+440 ENPNPKDFPSNMGYE
-455 TFDNNRSTRIFE
+455 TFDNNRSSRIFE
-467 LVESYDAIDY
+467 LVESYKSIDY
-477 EAFKT
+477 EDFKK

-495 NFMNINNIME
+495 NFMDVNKIME
-505 MSPENYPEISDIL
+505 MKSDDYPEIADLIK
-518 EQIQKWDRITDANS
+518 QIQNWDRSTDAAS

-568 REVKNRMIKHFKTT
+568 VEVKKRMKKYFNSTII
-582 SVKLGDFQKLVRG
+582 KLGDFQKLIRG
-595 TKEIPIF
+595 GKEIPIF

-643 SVISYGSSDHKDSPH
+643 SIISYGSSDNEESPH
-658 YNDQM
+658 YDDQM
-663 DIYSKFQTKKMS
+663 EKYSKFQTKKMS
-675 FDRNYVIK
+675 FDRDWVLNNSKRI
-683 NAKKTYNPE
+683 YNPR

>member
-1 MYNVNY
+1 MIRTVFF
-7 LIKILIPLL
+7 
-16 LIFSPIYSQKVNPE
+16 IFISCSIFSQKVDVN
-30 NIEIIRDNYGV
+30 NIEIIRDKYGV
-41 PHVYSKTDKE
+41 PHIYSNTDKE
-51 LAYGLAWV
+51 LAYGLAWA

-73 AGNSLLSKHIGLR
+73 AGNALLSKHIGFR
-86 GAPVDFLA
+86 GAPVDFLT
-94 QLIQSDE
+94 QLIQSEE
-101 VIDSLFNTIDKDFI
+101 VIDSLFETIDKKFI
-115 DIVDGYAQG
+115 EVAEGYAQG

-133 NEVLVKKLFPITP
+133 EKVLVKKLFPITP

-159 SSEGDRAVRAIF
+159 SSEGDRAIRAIF
-171 ENNFESLNFQ
+171 ENDFESLNFQ

-188 NLFSFSTKKTK
+188 NLFSFSTKKTN

-211 PLDGPTSWYEV
+211 PLDGPTSWYEA
-222 HLESE
+222 HLESK

-259 PDKTDVYQLEMVK
+259 PDKTDIFQLEMVK
-272 NSKIKYYFDNKILK
+272 NSKRKYYFDNKVLK
-286 LKKYRGKAFIK
+286 LKKYRGKAFIN
-297 IFGIPIKVS
+297 ILGIPIRVS

-327 RTGSLHKVRAL
+327 RTGSLFKVRAL

-343 MNKAKNFKEFYSILE
+343 MNKATSFDEFYSILE

-385 KRNDKYKWTGVLP
+385 IRNDKFKWTGVLP
-398 GNTSETLWTEYYKTS
+398 GNTSETLWTDYYKTH

-433 FKSTSLD
+433 FKSTSID
-440 ENPKPKDFATNMGFE
+440 ENPNPKDFASNMGYE

-467 LVESYDAIDY
+467 LVESYESIDY
-477 EAFKT
+477 EDFKK

-495 NFMNINNIME
+495 NFMDVNKIME
-505 MSPENYPEISDIL
+505 MKPDDYPEIADLIK
-518 EQIQKWDRITDANS
+518 QIQNWDRSTDAAS

-568 REVKNRMIKHFKTT
+568 VEVKKRMKKYFNSTII
-582 SVKLGDFQKLVRG
+582 KLGDFQKLVRG
-595 TKEIPIF
+595 DKEMPIF

-643 SVISYGSSDHKDSPH
+643 SIISYGSSDNEESPH
-658 YNDQM
+658 YHDQM
-663 DIYSKFQTKKMS
+663 EKYSKFQTKKMS
-675 FDRNYVIK
+675 FDRDWVLNNSKRI
-683 NAKKTYNPE
+683 YNPR

>member
-1 MYNVNY
+1 MKQLKSIY
-7 LIKILIPLL
+7 LLFLFFTFNSIAQNI
-16 LIFSPIYSQKVNPE
+16 NTN
-30 NIEIIRDNYGV
+30 NIEIIRDSFGV
-41 PHVYSKTDKE
+41 PHIYTKTDAE
-51 LAYGLAWV
+51 LGYGLAWV

-86 GAPVDFLA
+86 GAPVDFLS
-94 QLIQSDE
+94 QLIRSDE
-101 VIDSLFNTIDKDFI
+101 IIDSLYNTIDKNFI
-115 DIVDGYAQG
+115 EVVKGYAQG

-171 ENNFESLNFQ
+171 ENNFKSLTFQ

-188 NLFSFSTKKTK
+188 NLFSFSTNKTR

-235 TFAGAPCILT
+235 TFAGAPCVLT
-245 GSNKNLAWTHTVNR
+245 GTNKNLAWTHTVNR
-259 PDKTDVYQLEMVK
+259 PDKTDIYQLEMVK
-272 NSKIKYYFDNKILK
+272 NSKRKYFFDDKILK

-297 IFGIPIKVS
+297 ILGIPIKVS

-327 RTGSLHKVRAL
+327 RTGSLFKVRGL

-343 MNKAKNFKEFYSILE
+343 MNKASSFKEFYSILE

-385 KRNDKYKWTGVLP
+385 KRNNKYKWTDVLP

-421 ESGYI
+421 KSGYI

-433 FKSTSLD
+433 FKSTSLN
-440 ENPKPKDFATNMGFE
+440 ENPNPQNFNSNMGFE

-467 LVESYDAIDY
+467 LIESFNAIDY
-477 EAFKT
+477 KDFKT

-495 NFMNINNIME
+495 NFMDINNIME
-505 MSPENYPEISDIL
+505 MDPKNYPEISDLL
-518 EQIQKWDRITDANS
+518 EQIQKWDRVTDADS

-545 ADKYFYKSY
+545 AEKYFYKSY
-554 YDRNFSKSLIADCL
+554 YDRNFSKDLIADCL
-568 REVKNRMIKHFKTT
+568 KDVKEKMIKYFNSS
-582 SVKLGDFQKLVRG
+582 SVKLGEYQKLVRG
-595 TKEIPIF
+595 NKEMPIF

-607 ITAMN
+607 ITAMT
-612 ASKYKDGKVQVTHG
+612 ASKYRNGKIQVTHG

-636 SKGTEIE
+636 NKGVEIE
-643 SVISYGSSDHKDSPH
+643 SIISYGSSDHKDSPH

-663 DIYSKFQTKKMS
+663 ELYSKFKTKKMS
-675 FDRNYVIK
+675 FDKDYVLK
-683 NAKKTYNPE
+683 NAKTTYNPK

>member
-1 MYNVNY
+1 MIRTVFF
-7 LIKILIPLL
+7 
-16 LIFSPIYSQKVNPE
+16 IFISCSIFSQKVDVN
-30 NIEIIRDNYGV
+30 NIEIIRDKYGV
-41 PHVYSKTDKE
+41 PHIYSNTDKE
-51 LAYGLAWV
+51 LAYGLAWA

-73 AGNSLLSKHIGLR
+73 AGNALLSKHIGFR
-86 GAPVDFLA
+86 GAPVDFLT
-94 QLIQSDE
+94 QLIQSEE
-101 VIDSLFNTIDKDFI
+101 VIDSLFETIDKKFI
-115 DIVDGYAQG
+115 EVAEGYAQG

-133 NEVLVKKLFPITP
+133 EKVLVKKLFPITP

-159 SSEGDRAVRAIF
+159 SSEGDRAIRAIF
-171 ENNFESLNFQ
+171 ENDFESLNFQ

-188 NLFSFSTKKTK
+188 NLFSFSTKKTN

-222 HLESE
+222 HLESK

-259 PDKTDVYQLEMVK
+259 PDKTDIFQLEMVK
-272 NSKIKYYFDNKILK
+272 NSKRKYYFDNKVLK
-286 LKKYRGKAFIK
+286 LKKYRGKAFIN
-297 IFGIPIKVS
+297 ILGIPIRVS

-327 RTGSLHKVRAL
+327 RTGSLFKVRAL

-343 MNKAKNFKEFYSILE
+343 MNKASSFDEFYSILE

-385 KRNDKYKWTGVLP
+385 IRNDKFKWTGVLP
-398 GNTSETLWTEYYKTS
+398 GNTSETLWTDYYKTH

-433 FKSTSLD
+433 FKSTSID
-440 ENPKPKDFATNMGFE
+440 ENPNPKDFASNMGYE

-467 LVESYDAIDY
+467 LVESYKSIDY
-477 EAFKT
+477 EDFKK

-495 NFMNINNIME
+495 NFMDVNKIME
-505 MSPENYPEISDIL
+505 MKPDDYPDIADL
-518 EQIQKWDRITDANS
+518 LKQIQNWDRSTDAAS

-568 REVKNRMIKHFKTT
+568 VEVKKRMKKYFNSTII
-582 SVKLGDFQKLVRG
+582 KLGDFQKLVRG
-595 TKEIPIF
+595 DKEIPIF

-643 SVISYGSSDHKDSPH
+643 SIISYGSSDNEDSPH

-663 DIYSKFQTKKMS
+663 EKYSKFQTKKMS
-675 FDRNYVIK
+675 FDRDWVLNNSKRI
-683 NAKKTYNPE
+683 YNPR

>member
-1 MYNVNY
+1 MIKKFFFLLIAFPAFCQNVN
-7 LIKILIPLL
+7 I
-16 LIFSPIYSQKVNPE
+16 N
-30 NIEIIRDNYGV
+30 NIEIIRDHYGV
-41 PHVYSKTDKE
+41 PHIYSDTDKE
-51 LAYGLAWV
+51 LAYGLAWA

-73 AGNSLLSKHIGLR
+73 AGNALLSKHLGLR
-86 GAPVDFLA
+86 GAPVDFLT
-94 QLIQSDE
+94 QLIQSEE
-101 VIDSLFNTIDKDFI
+101 VIDSLYETIDKNFLE
-115 DIVDGYAQG
+115 VAEGYAQG

-133 NEVLVKKLFPITP
+133 DKVLVKKLFPITP

-159 SSEGDRAVRAIF
+159 SSEGDRAIRAIF
-171 ENNFESLNFQ
+171 ENDFESLNFQ

-188 NLFSFSTKKTK
+188 NLFSFSTKKTN

-222 HLESE
+222 HLESK

-259 PDKTDVYQLEMVK
+259 PDKTDIFQLEMVK
-272 NSKIKYYFDNKILK
+272 KSKRKYYFDNQVLK
-286 LKKYRGKAFIK
+286 LKKYRGKAFIN
-297 IFGIPIKVS
+297 ILGIPIRVS
-306 KKYYSSVYGPTLK
+306 RKYYSSVYGPTLK

-327 RTGSLHKVRAL
+327 RTGSLFKIRAL

-343 MNKAKNFKEFYSILE
+343 MNKATSFDEFYSILE

-385 KRNDKYKWTGVLP
+385 IRNDKFKWTGVLP
-398 GNTSETLWTEYYKTS
+398 GNTSETLWTDYYKTH

-421 ESGYI
+421 KSGYI

-433 FKSTSLD
+433 FLSTSID
-440 ENPKPKDFATNMGFE
+440 ENPNPQDFASNMGFE
-455 TFDNNRSTRIFE
+455 TFNNNRSTRIFE
-467 LVESYDAIDY
+467 LVESHKSIDY
-477 EAFKT
+477 ETFKK

-495 NFMNINNIME
+495 NFMDVNKIME
-505 MSPENYPEISDIL
+505 MKPDDYPEIADLIK
-518 EQIQKWDRITDANS
+518 QIQNWDRSTDATS

-568 REVKNRMIKHFKTT
+568 VEVKKRMKKYFNSTII
-582 SVKLGDFQKLVRG
+582 KLGDFQKLVRG
-595 TKEIPIF
+595 DKEMPIF

-612 ASKYKDGKVQVTHG
+612 ASNYKDGKVQVTHG

-643 SVISYGSSDHKDSPH
+643 SIISYGSSDNEESPH

-663 DIYSKFQTKKMS
+663 EKYSKFQTKKMS
-675 FDRNYVIK
+675 FDRDWVLNNSKRI
-683 NAKKTYNPE
+683 YNPR

>member
-1 MYNVNY
+1 MIRTVFF
-7 LIKILIPLL
+7 
-16 LIFSPIYSQKVNPE
+16 IFISCSIFSQKVDVN
-30 NIEIIRDNYGV
+30 NIEIIRDKYGV
-41 PHVYSKTDKE
+41 PHIYSNTDKE
-51 LAYGLAWV
+51 LAYGLAWA

-73 AGNSLLSKHIGLR
+73 AGNALLSKHIGFR
-86 GAPVDFLA
+86 GAPVDFLT
-94 QLIQSDE
+94 QLIQSEE
-101 VIDSLFNTIDKDFI
+101 VIDSLFETIDKKFI
-115 DIVDGYAQG
+115 EVAEGYAQG

-133 NEVLVKKLFPITP
+133 EKVLVKKLFPITP

-159 SSEGDRAVRAIF
+159 SSEGDRAIRAIF
-171 ENNFESLNFQ
+171 ENDFESLNFQ

-188 NLFSFSTKKTK
+188 NLFSFSTKKTN

-211 PLDGPTSWYEV
+211 PLDGPTSWYEA
-222 HLESE
+222 HLESK

-259 PDKTDVYQLEMVK
+259 PDKTDIFQLEMVK
-272 NSKIKYYFDNKILK
+272 NSKRKYYFDNKILK
-286 LKKYRGKAFIK
+286 LKKYRGKAFIN
-297 IFGIPIKVS
+297 ILGIPIRVS

-327 RTGSLHKVRAL
+327 RTGSLFKVRAL

-343 MNKAKNFKEFYSILE
+343 MNKATSFDEFYSILE

-385 KRNDKYKWTGVLP
+385 VRNDKFKWTGVLP
-398 GNTSETLWTEYYKTS
+398 GNTSETLWTDYYKTH

-433 FKSTSLD
+433 FKSTSID
-440 ENPKPKDFATNMGFE
+440 ENPNPKDFASNMGYE

-467 LVESYDAIDY
+467 LVESYKSIDY
-477 EAFKT
+477 EDFKK

-495 NFMNINNIME
+495 NFMDVNKIME
-505 MSPENYPEISDIL
+505 MKPDDYPEIADLIK
-518 EQIQKWDRITDANS
+518 QIQNWDRSTDAAS

-568 REVKNRMIKHFKTT
+568 VEVKKRMKKYFNSTII
-582 SVKLGDFQKLVRG
+582 KLGDFQKLVRG
-595 TKEIPIF
+595 NKEIPIF

-643 SVISYGSSDHKDSPH
+643 SIISYGSSDNEESPH
-658 YNDQM
+658 YDDQM
-663 DIYSKFQTKKMS
+663 EKYSKFQTKKMS
-675 FDRNYVIK
+675 FDRDWVLK
-683 NAKKTYNPE
+683 NSKRVYNPK

>member
-1 MYNVNY
+1 MIRTVFF
-7 LIKILIPLL
+7 
-16 LIFSPIYSQKVNPE
+16 IFISCSIFSQKVDVN
-30 NIEIIRDNYGV
+30 NIEIIRDKYGV
-41 PHVYSKTDKE
+41 PHIYSNTDKE
-51 LAYGLAWV
+51 LAYGLAWA

-73 AGNSLLSKHIGLR
+73 AGNALLSKHIGLR
-86 GAPVDFLA
+86 GAPVDFLT
-94 QLIQSDE
+94 QLIQSEE
-101 VIDSLFNTIDKDFI
+101 VIDSLFETIDKKFI
-115 DIVDGYAQG
+115 EVAEGYAQG

-133 NEVLVKKLFPITP
+133 EKVLVKKLFPITP

-159 SSEGDRAVRAIF
+159 SSEGDRAIRAIF
-171 ENNFESLNFQ
+171 ENDFESLNFQ

-188 NLFSFSTKKTK
+188 NLFSFSTKKTN

-211 PLDGPTSWYEV
+211 PLDGPTSWYEA
-222 HLESE
+222 HLESK

-259 PDKTDVYQLEMVK
+259 PDKTDIFQLEMVK
-272 NSKIKYYFDNKILK
+272 NSKRKYYFDNKILK
-286 LKKYRGKAFIK
+286 LKKYRGKAFIN
-297 IFGIPIKVS
+297 ILGIPIRVS

-327 RTGSLHKVRAL
+327 RTGSLFKVRAL

-343 MNKAKNFKEFYSILE
+343 MNKATSFDEFYSILE

-385 KRNDKYKWTGVLP
+385 IRNDKFKWTGVLP
-398 GNTSETLWTEYYKTS
+398 GNTSETLWTDYYKTH

-433 FKSTSLD
+433 FKSTSID
-440 ENPKPKDFATNMGFE
+440 ENPNPKDFASNMGYE

-467 LVESYDAIDY
+467 LVESYKSIDY
-477 EAFKT
+477 EDFKK

-495 NFMNINNIME
+495 NFMDVNKIME
-505 MSPENYPEISDIL
+505 MKRDDYPEIADLIK
-518 EQIQKWDRITDANS
+518 QIQNWDRSTDATS

-568 REVKNRMIKHFKTT
+568 VEVKKRMKKYFNSTII
-582 SVKLGDFQKLVRG
+582 KLGDFQKLVRG
-595 TKEIPIF
+595 DKEMPIF

-643 SVISYGSSDHKDSPH
+643 SIISYGSSDNEESPH

-663 DIYSKFQTKKMS
+663 EKYSKFQTKKMS
-675 FDRNYVIK
+675 FDRDWVLNNSKRI
-683 NAKKTYNPE
+683 YNPR

>member
-1 MYNVNY
+1 MKQLKSIY
-7 LIKILIPLL
+7 LLFLFFTFNSIAQNI
-16 LIFSPIYSQKVNPE
+16 NTN
-30 NIEIIRDNYGV
+30 NIEIIRDNFGV
-41 PHVYSKTDKE
+41 PHIYTKTDAE
-51 LAYGLAWV
+51 LGYGLAWV

-86 GAPVDFLA
+86 GAPVDFLS
-94 QLIQSDE
+94 QLIRSDE
-101 VIDSLFNTIDKDFI
+101 IIDSLYNTIDKNFI
-115 DIVDGYAQG
+115 EVVKGYAKG

-171 ENNFESLNFQ
+171 ENNFKSLTFQ

-188 NLFSFSTKKTK
+188 NLFSFSTNKTR

-235 TFAGAPCILT
+235 TFAGAPCVLT

-259 PDKTDVYQLEMVK
+259 PDKTDIFQLEMVK
-272 NSKIKYYFDNKILK
+272 NSKRKYFFDDKILK

-297 IFGIPIKVS
+297 ILGIPIKVS

-327 RTGSLHKVRAL
+327 RTGSLFKVRGL

-343 MNKAKNFKEFYSILE
+343 MNKASSFKEFYSILE

-385 KRNDKYKWTGVLP
+385 KRNNKYKWTDVLP

-421 ESGYI
+421 KSGYI

-433 FKSTSLD
+433 FKSTSLN
-440 ENPKPKDFATNMGFE
+440 ENPNPQNFNSNMGFE

-467 LVESYDAIDY
+467 LIESFNAIDY
-477 EAFKT
+477 KDFKT

-495 NFMNINNIME
+495 NFMDINNIME
-505 MSPENYPEISDIL
+505 MDPKNYPEISDLL
-518 EQIQKWDRITDANS
+518 EQIQKWDRVTDANS

-545 ADKYFYKSY
+545 AEKYFYKSY
-554 YDRNFSKSLIADCL
+554 YDRNFSKDLIADCL
-568 REVKNRMIKHFKTT
+568 KDVKEKMIKYFNSST
-582 SVKLGDFQKLVRG
+582 VKLGEYQKLVRG
-595 TKEIPIF
+595 NKEMPIF

-607 ITAMN
+607 ITAMT
-612 ASKYKDGKVQVTHG
+612 ASKYRNGKIQVTHG

-636 SKGTEIE
+636 NKGVEIE
-643 SVISYGSSDHKDSPH
+643 SIISYGSSDHKDSPH

-663 DIYSKFQTKKMS
+663 ELYSKFKTKKMS
-675 FDRNYVIK
+675 FDKDYVLK
-683 NAKKTYNPE
+683 NARTTYNPK

>member
-1 MYNVNY
+1 MKQLKSIY
-7 LIKILIPLL
+7 LLFLFFTFNSIAQNI
-16 LIFSPIYSQKVNPE
+16 NTN
-30 NIEIIRDNYGV
+30 NIEIIRDSFGV
-41 PHVYSKTDKE
+41 PHIYTKTDAE
-51 LAYGLAWV
+51 LGYGLAWV

-86 GAPVDFLA
+86 GAPVDFLS
-94 QLIQSDE
+94 QLIRSDE
-101 VIDSLFNTIDKDFI
+101 IIDSLYNTIDKNFI
-115 DIVDGYAQG
+115 EVVKGYAQG

-171 ENNFESLNFQ
+171 ENNFKSLTFQ

-188 NLFSFSTKKTK
+188 NLFSFSTNKTK

-235 TFAGAPCILT
+235 TFAGAPCVLT

-259 PDKTDVYQLEMVK
+259 PDKTDIYQLEMVK
-272 NSKIKYYFDNKILK
+272 NSKRKYFFDDKILK

-297 IFGIPIKVS
+297 ILGIPIKVS

-327 RTGSLHKVRAL
+327 RTGSLFKVRGL

-343 MNKAKNFKEFYSILE
+343 MNKASSFKEFYSILE

-385 KRNDKYKWTGVLP
+385 KRNNKYKWTDVLP

-421 ESGYI
+421 KSGYI

-433 FKSTSLD
+433 FKSTSLN
-440 ENPKPKDFATNMGFE
+440 ENPNPKHFNSNMGFE

-467 LVESYDAIDY
+467 LVESLDAINYKD
-477 EAFKT
+477 FKT

-495 NFMNINNIME
+495 NFMDINNVME
-505 MSPENYPEISDIL
+505 MDPKNYPEISDLL
-518 EQIQKWDRITDANS
+518 EQIQKWDRVTDADS

-545 ADKYFYKSY
+545 AEKYFYKSY
-554 YDRNFSKSLIADCL
+554 YDRNFSKDLIADCL
-568 REVKNRMIKHFKTT
+568 KDVKEKMIKYFNSST
-582 SVKLGDFQKLVRG
+582 VKLGEYQKLVRG
-595 TKEIPIF
+595 NKEMPIF

-607 ITAMN
+607 ITAMT
-612 ASKYKDGKVQVTHG
+612 ASKYRNGKIQVTHG

-636 SKGTEIE
+636 NKGVEIE
-643 SVISYGSSDHKDSPH
+643 SIISYGSSDHKDSPH

-663 DIYSKFQTKKMS
+663 ELYSKFKTKKMS
-675 FDRNYVIK
+675 FDKDYVLK
-683 NAKKTYNPE
+683 NARTTYNPK

>member
-1 MYNVNY
+1 MIRTVFF
-7 LIKILIPLL
+7 IFISCS
-16 LIFSPIYSQKVNPE
+16 IFSQRVDVN
-30 NIEIIRDNYGV
+30 NIEIIRDNYGI
-41 PHVYSKTDKE
+41 PHIYSNTDKE
-51 LAYGLAWV
+51 LAYGLAWA

-73 AGNSLLSKHIGLR
+73 AGNALLSKHIGLR
-86 GAPVDFLA
+86 GAPVDFLT
-94 QLIQSDE
+94 QLIQSEE
-101 VIDSLFNTIDKDFI
+101 VIDSLFETIDKKFI
-115 DIVDGYAQG
+115 EVAEGYAQG

-133 NEVLVKKLFPITP
+133 EKVLVKKLFPITP

-159 SSEGDRAVRAIF
+159 SSEGDRAIRAIF
-171 ENNFESLNFQ
+171 ENDFESLNFQ

-188 NLFSFSTKKTK
+188 NLFSFSTKKTN

-211 PLDGPTSWYEV
+211 PLDGPTSWYEA
-222 HLESE
+222 HLESK

-259 PDKTDVYQLEMVK
+259 PDKTDIFQLEMVK
-272 NSKIKYYFDNKILK
+272 NSKRKYYFDNKVLK
-286 LKKYRGKAFIK
+286 LKKYRGKAFIN
-297 IFGIPIKVS
+297 ILGIPIRVS

-327 RTGSLHKVRAL
+327 RTGSLFKVRAL

-343 MNKAKNFKEFYSILE
+343 MNKAISFDEFYSILE

-385 KRNDKYKWTGVLP
+385 VRNDKFNWTGVLP
-398 GNTSETLWTEYYKTS
+398 GNTSETLWTDYYKTH

-433 FKSTSLD
+433 FKSTSID
-440 ENPKPKDFATNMGFE
+440 ENPNPKDFASNMGYE

-467 LVESYDAIDY
+467 LVESYKSIDY
-477 EAFKT
+477 EDFMK

-495 NFMNINNIME
+495 NFMDVNKIME
-505 MSPENYPEISDIL
+505 MKPDDYPEIADLIK
-518 EQIQKWDRITDANS
+518 QIQNWDRSTDTTS

-568 REVKNRMIKHFKTT
+568 VEVKKRMKKYFNSTII
-582 SVKLGDFQKLVRG
+582 KLGDFQKLVRG
-595 TKEIPIF
+595 DKEIPIF

-643 SVISYGSSDHKDSPH
+643 SIISYGSSDNEESPH
-658 YNDQM
+658 YDDQM
-663 DIYSKFQTKKMS
+663 EKYSKFQTKKMS
-675 FDRNYVIK
+675 FDRDWVLNNSKRI
-683 NAKKTYNPE
+683 YNPR

>member
-1 MYNVNY
+1 MIKKFFFLLIAFPAFCQNVN
-7 LIKILIPLL
+7 I
-16 LIFSPIYSQKVNPE
+16 N
-30 NIEIIRDNYGV
+30 NIEIIRDHYGV
-41 PHVYSKTDKE
+41 PHIYSNTDKE
-51 LAYGLAWV
+51 LAYGLAWA

-73 AGNSLLSKHIGLR
+73 AGNALLSKHLGLR
-86 GAPVDFLA
+86 GAPVDFLT
-94 QLIQSDE
+94 QLIQSEE
-101 VIDSLFNTIDKDFI
+101 VIDSLYETIDKNFLE
-115 DIVDGYAQG
+115 VAEGYAQG

-133 NEVLVKKLFPITP
+133 DKVLVKKLFPITP

-159 SSEGDRAVRAIF
+159 SSEGDRAIRAIF
-171 ENNFESLNFQ
+171 ENDFESLNFQ

-188 NLFSFSTKKTK
+188 NLFSFSTKKTN

-222 HLESE
+222 HLESK

-259 PDKTDVYQLEMVK
+259 PDKTDIFQLEMVK
-272 NSKIKYYFDNKILK
+272 KSKRKYYFDNQVLK
-286 LKKYRGKAFIK
+286 LKKYRGKAFIN
-297 IFGIPIKVS
+297 ILGIPIRVS
-306 KKYYSSVYGPTLK
+306 RKYYSSVYGPTLK

-327 RTGSLHKVRAL
+327 RTGSLFKIRAL

-343 MNKAKNFKEFYSILE
+343 MNKATSFDEFYSILE

-385 KRNDKYKWTGVLP
+385 IRNDKFKWTGVLP
-398 GNTSETLWTEYYKTS
+398 GNTSETLWTDYYKTH

-421 ESGYI
+421 KSGYI

-433 FKSTSLD
+433 FLSTSID
-440 ENPKPKDFATNMGFE
+440 ENPNPQDFASNMGFE
-455 TFDNNRSTRIFE
+455 TFNNNRSTRIFE
-467 LVESYDAIDY
+467 LVESHKSIDY
-477 EAFKT
+477 ETFKK

-495 NFMNINNIME
+495 NFMDVNNIME
-505 MSPENYPEISDIL
+505 MQPDNYPEVADLIK
-518 EQIQKWDRITDANS
+518 QIQNWDRSTDASS
-532 TGAGAYAMFYYTL
+532 TGAGAFAMFYYTL

-568 REVKNRMIKHFKTT
+568 VEVKKRMKKYFDSTT
-582 SVKLGDFQKLVRG
+582 IKLGDFQKLVRG
-595 TKEIPIF
+595 DKEMPIF

-643 SVISYGSSDHKDSPH
+643 SIISYGSSDNKESPH

-663 DIYSKFQTKKMS
+663 EKYSKFQTKKMS
-675 FDRNYVIK
+675 FDRDWVLK
-683 NAKKTYNPE
+683 NSKRVYNPK

>member
-1 MYNVNY
+1 MKQLKSIY
-7 LIKILIPLL
+7 LLFLFFTFNSIAQNI
-16 LIFSPIYSQKVNPE
+16 NTN
-30 NIEIIRDNYGV
+30 NIEIIRDSFGV
-41 PHVYSKTDKE
+41 PHIYTKTDAE
-51 LAYGLAWV
+51 LGYGLAWV

-86 GAPVDFLA
+86 GAPVDFLS
-94 QLIQSDE
+94 QLIRSDE
-101 VIDSLFNTIDKDFI
+101 IIDSLYNTIDKNFI
-115 DIVDGYAQG
+115 EVVKGYAQG

-171 ENNFESLNFQ
+171 ENNFKSLTFQ

-188 NLFSFSTKKTK
+188 NLFSFSTNKTR

-235 TFAGAPCILT
+235 TFAGAPCVLT
-245 GSNKNLAWTHTVNR
+245 GTNKNLAWTHTVNR
-259 PDKTDVYQLEMVK
+259 PDKTDIYQLEMVK
-272 NSKIKYYFDNKILK
+272 NSKRKYFFDDKILK

-297 IFGIPIKVS
+297 ILGIPIKVS

-327 RTGSLHKVRAL
+327 RTGSLFKVRGL

-343 MNKAKNFKEFYSILE
+343 MNKASSFKEFYSILE

-385 KRNDKYKWTGVLP
+385 KRNNKYKWTDVLP

-421 ESGYI
+421 KSGYI

-433 FKSTSLD
+433 FKSTSLN
-440 ENPKPKDFATNMGFE
+440 ENPNPQNFNSNMGFE

-467 LVESYDAIDY
+467 LIESFNAIDY
-477 EAFKT
+477 KDFKT

-495 NFMNINNIME
+495 NFMDINNIME
-505 MSPENYPEISDIL
+505 MDPKNYPEISDL
-518 EQIQKWDRITDANS
+518 LDQIQKWDRVTDANS

-545 ADKYFYKSY
+545 AEKYFYKSY
-554 YDRNFSKSLIADCL
+554 YDRNFSKDLIADCL
-568 REVKNRMIKHFKTT
+568 KDVKEKMIKYFNSST
-582 SVKLGDFQKLVRG
+582 VKLGEYQKLVRG
-595 TKEIPIF
+595 NKEMPIF

-607 ITAMN
+607 ITAMT
-612 ASKYKDGKVQVTHG
+612 ASKYRNGKIQVTHG

-636 SKGTEIE
+636 NKGVEIE
-643 SVISYGSSDHKDSPH
+643 SIISYGSSDHKDSPH

-663 DIYSKFQTKKMS
+663 ELYSKFKTKKMS
-675 FDRNYVIK
+675 FDKDYVLK
-683 NAKKTYNPE
+683 NARTTYNPK

>member
-1 MYNVNY
+1 MINK
-7 LIKILIPLL
+7 LLLL
-16 LIFSPIYSQKVNPE
+16 LIAFPAFCQNVNIN

-41 PHVYSKTDKE
+41 PHIYSDTDKE
-51 LAYGLAWV
+51 LAYGLAWA

-73 AGNSLLSKHIGLR
+73 AGNALLSKHLGLR
-86 GAPVDFLA
+86 GAPVDFLT
-94 QLIQSDE
+94 QLIQSEE
-101 VIDSLFNTIDKDFI
+101 VIDSLYETIDKNFLE
-115 DIVDGYAQG
+115 VAEGYAQG

-133 NEVLVKKLFPITP
+133 DKVLVKKLFPITP

-159 SSEGDRAVRAIF
+159 SSEGDRAIRAIF
-171 ENNFESLNFQ
+171 ENDFESLNFQ

-188 NLFSFSTKKTK
+188 NLFSFSTKKTN

-211 PLDGPTSWYEV
+211 PLEGPTSWYEA
-222 HLESE
+222 HLESK

-259 PDKTDVYQLEMVK
+259 PDKTDIFQLEMVK
-272 NSKIKYYFDNKILK
+272 KSKRKYYFDNKVLK
-286 LKKYRGKAFIK
+286 LKKYRGKAFIN
-297 IFGIPIKVS
+297 ILGIPIRVS

-327 RTGSLHKVRAL
+327 RTGSLFKVRAL

-343 MNKAKNFKEFYSILE
+343 MNKATSFDEFYSILE

-385 KRNDKYKWTGVLP
+385 IRNDKFKWTGVLP
-398 GNTSETLWTEYYKTS
+398 GNTSETLWTDYYKTH

-421 ESGYI
+421 KSGYI

-433 FKSTSLD
+433 FLSTSID
-440 ENPKPKDFATNMGFE
+440 ENPNPQDFAANMGFE
-455 TFDNNRSTRIFE
+455 TFNNNRSTRIFE
-467 LVESYDAIDY
+467 LVESHKSIDY
-477 EAFKT
+477 EIFKK

-495 NFMNINNIME
+495 NFMDVNNIME
-505 MSPENYPEISDIL
+505 MQPDNYPEVANLIK
-518 EQIQKWDRITDANS
+518 QIQNWDRSTDASS
-532 TGAGAYAMFYYTL
+532 TGAGAFAMFYYTL

-554 YDRNFSKSLIADCL
+554 HDKNFSKSLIADCL
-568 REVKNRMIKHFKTT
+568 VEVKKRMKKYFDSTT
-582 SVKLGDFQKLVRG
+582 IKLGDFQKLVRG
-595 TKEIPIF
+595 DKEIPIF

-643 SVISYGSSDHKDSPH
+643 SIISYGSSDNKESPH

-663 DIYSKFQTKKMS
+663 EKYSKFQTKKMS
-675 FDRNYVIK
+675 FERDWVLK
-683 NAKKTYNPE
+683 NSKRVYNPK

>member
-1 MYNVNY
+1 MIRNVFC
-7 LIKILIPLL
+7 ILISFS
-16 LIFSPIYSQKVNPE
+16 IFPQKVDVN
-30 NIEIIRDNYGV
+30 NIEIIRDNFGV
-41 PHVYSKTDKE
+41 PHIYSNTDKE
-51 LAYGLAWV
+51 LAYGLAWA

-73 AGNSLLSKHIGLR
+73 AGNALLSKHIGLR
-86 GAPVDFLA
+86 GAPVDFLT
-94 QLIQSDE
+94 QLIQSEE
-101 VIDSLFNTIDKDFI
+101 VIDSLFDTIDKKFI
-115 DIVDGYAQG
+115 EVAEGYAQG

-133 NEVLVKKLFPITP
+133 DKVIIKKLFPITP

-159 SSEGDRAVRAIF
+159 SSEGDRAIRAIF
-171 ENNFESLNFQ
+171 ENDFESLNFQ

-188 NLFSFSTKKTK
+188 NLFSFSTKKTN

-211 PLDGPTSWYEV
+211 PLDGPTSWYEA
-222 HLESE
+222 HLESK

-259 PDKTDVYQLEMVK
+259 PDKTDIYQLEMVK
-272 NSKIKYYFDNKILK
+272 NSKRKYYFDNEVLK
-286 LKKYRGKAFIK
+286 LKKYRGKAFIN
-297 IFGIPIKVS
+297 ILGIPIRVS

-319 NKTGFFSV
+319 NKTGFFSI
-327 RTGSLHKVRAL
+327 RTGSLFKVRAL

-343 MNKAKNFKEFYSILE
+343 MNKANSFDEFYSILE

-385 KRNDKYKWTGVLP
+385 IRNEKFNWSGVLP
-398 GNTSETLWTEYYKTS
+398 GNTSETLWTDYYKTK

-433 FKSTSLD
+433 FKSTSID
-440 ENPKPKDFATNMGFE
+440 ENPNPQNFASNMGFE

-467 LVESYDAIDY
+467 LIESRRSIDY
-477 EAFKT
+477 KMFKK

-495 NFMNINNIME
+495 NFMDVNNIME
-505 MSPENYPEISDIL
+505 MKPTDYPDVADLIK
-518 EQIQKWDRITDANS
+518 QIQNWDRSTDVGS

-554 YDRNFSKSLIADCL
+554 YDKNFSKSLIADCL
-568 REVKNRMIKHFKTT
+568 GEVKKRMKKYFNSTII
-582 SVKLGDFQKLVRG
+582 KLGDFQKLVRG
-595 TKEIPIF
+595 DKEMPIF

-636 SKGTEIE
+636 KKGTEIE
-643 SVISYGSSDHKDSPH
+643 SIISYGSSDNEESPH

-663 DIYSKFQTKKMS
+663 EKYSKFETKKIS
-675 FDRNYVIK
+675 FDRDWVLK
-683 NAKKTYNPE
+683 NSKRVYNPK

>member
-1 MYNVNY
+1 MIRTVFF
-7 LIKILIPLL
+7 
-16 LIFSPIYSQKVNPE
+16 IFISCSIFSQKVDVN
-30 NIEIIRDNYGV
+30 NIEIIRDKYGV
-41 PHVYSKTDKE
+41 PHIYSNTDKE
-51 LAYGLAWV
+51 LAYGLAWA

-73 AGNSLLSKHIGLR
+73 AGNALLSKHIGFR
-86 GAPVDFLA
+86 GAPVDFLT
-94 QLIQSDE
+94 QLIQSEE
-101 VIDSLFNTIDKDFI
+101 VIDSLFETIDKKFI
-115 DIVDGYAQG
+115 EVAEGYAQG

-133 NEVLVKKLFPITP
+133 EKVLVKKLFPITP

-159 SSEGDRAVRAIF
+159 SSEGDRAIRAIF
-171 ENNFESLNFQ
+171 ENDFESLNFQ

-188 NLFSFSTKKTK
+188 NLFSFSTKKTN

-211 PLDGPTSWYEV
+211 PLDGPTSWYEA
-222 HLESE
+222 HLESK

-259 PDKTDVYQLEMVK
+259 PDKTDIFQLEMVK
-272 NSKIKYYFDNKILK
+272 NSKRKYYFDNKVLK
-286 LKKYRGKAFIK
+286 LKKYRGKAFIN
-297 IFGIPIKVS
+297 ILGIPIRVS

-327 RTGSLHKVRAL
+327 RTGSLFKVRAL

-343 MNKAKNFKEFYSILE
+343 MNKATSFDEFYSILE

-385 KRNDKYKWTGVLP
+385 IRNDKFKWTGVLP
-398 GNTSETLWTEYYKTS
+398 GNTSETLWTDYYKTH

-433 FKSTSLD
+433 FKSTSID
-440 ENPKPKDFATNMGFE
+440 ENPNPKDFASNMGFE

-467 LVESYDAIDY
+467 LVESYESIDY
-477 EAFKT
+477 EDFKK

-495 NFMNINNIME
+495 NFMDVNKIME
-505 MSPENYPEISDIL
+505 MKPDDYPDIADL
-518 EQIQKWDRITDANS
+518 LKQIQNWDRSTDAAS

-568 REVKNRMIKHFKTT
+568 VEVKKRMKKYFNSTII
-582 SVKLGDFQKLVRG
+582 KLGDFQKLVRG
-595 TKEIPIF
+595 DKEMPIF

-643 SVISYGSSDHKDSPH
+643 SIISYGSSDYEESPH
-658 YNDQM
+658 YDDQM
-663 DIYSKFQTKKMS
+663 EKYSKFQTKKMS
-675 FDRNYVIK
+675 FDRDWVLNNSKRI
-683 NAKKTYNPE
+683 YNPR